1 MKAIFDVQ
9 KRLECA
15 LAGVG
20 VLRTLNLTDE
30 TTTYR
35 QFAVAIGLMAESE
48 KWQAWHRQ
56 QVTDVLD
63 LIAATE
69 KKAGGNALDYR
80 RIVNAQ
86 TGEPGAGVTRILK
99 RKPPHPLARIP
110 QESRAGGKAAR
121 ALFRGWGL
129 PG

>member
-20 VLRTLNLTDE
+20 VLRTLNLLDE
-30 TTTYR
+30 TITYR

-63 LIAATE
+63 WIAATE
-69 KKAGGNALDYR
+69 KRAGGTELDYR

-86 TGEPGAGVTRILK
+86 TGEPGAGVTRNS
-99 RKPPHPLARIP
+99 RI
-110 QESRAGGKAAR
+110 SKAKAAT
-121 ALFRGWGL
+121 AA
-129 PG
+129 